1 MDDRE
6 RYLFDLQGFIAVEG
20 ILSAEEVAELD
31 GLFEQRV
38 QAEVS
43 PEETNHRFGYATEWS
58 PAVRRLVD
66 HDRIRPY
73 LEAILGSN
81 YRLDHDYADLI
92 RSGRGPIGCF
102 LHGGGTPFSPIEYY
116 DFRDG
121 QPRSGLA
128 VVAINLRD
136 VGPTDGGFAAVPGS
150 HKANLAL
157 PEEWKDLEDMQPF
170 VRRVTGPAGTAVIF
184 TEALSHGTL
193 AVDRG
198 GGAADDLPE
207 VLALPAVVAR
217 AVLRR
222 LPLPELTDRQ
232 KVIFEAPNAR
242 YGSASRRP
250 ERRQA
255 RAGAGT
261 AWCVDAPTWCGP
273 VRC

>member
-20 ILSAEEVAELD
+20 ILSASEVAELD

-38 QAEVS
+38 QAEVT
-43 PEETNHRFGYATEWS
+43 PDETNHRFGYPTDWS

-66 HDRIRPY
+66 HERIRPY
-73 LEAILGSN
+73 LEAILGAD

-121 QPRSGLA
+121 KPRSGLA

-150 HKANLAL
+150 HKANIAL
-157 PEEWKDLEDMQPF
+157 PEEWKDLEQMQPF

-193 AVDRG
+193 PWTGTGERRTIFLKFSPYPLSWH
-198 GGAADDLPE
+198 ADYYDASKYPD
-207 VLALPAVVAR
+207 
-217 AVLRR
+217 
-222 LPLPELTDRQ
+222 LTDRQ
-232 KVIFEAPNAR
+232 RVIFEAPNAR
-242 YGSASRRP
+242 YGSRLKR
-250 ERRQA
+250 
-255 RAGAGT
+255 T
-261 AWCVDAPTWCGP
+261 
-273 VRC
+273 